1 MARHSLTFMRSSFA
15 TARLSLSQVCE
26 TDREDLIALERDP
39 EVMRYL
45 NGGRLTPIEGVD
57 GPSTFLTPR
66 GRESYVWAAIEA
78 RSGAFVGWFSLRP
91 VDSDIAELGYRLR
104 RQVWGQGLASEGASA
119 LVAKGFEEM
128 GLERIVASVMSVHT
142 ASRRVLEKAGLTYRR
157 TVLIQFTDPIPG
169 SDAGDAEYE
178 ITRDVWESQRAEA
191 GGRTGHER

>member
-1 MARHSLTFMRSSFA
+1 MGSSFA
-15 TARLSLSQVCE
+15 TARLRLSQVRE

-45 NGGRLTPIEGVD
+45 NGGRPTPIDGVD

-66 GRESYVWAAIEA
+66 GRENYVWAAIEA

-91 VDSDIAELGYRLR
+91 VDADRAELGYRLR

-128 GLERIVASVMSVHT
+128 GFERIVASVMSVHT

-157 TVLIQFTDPIPG
+157 TALIQFTDPIPG
-169 SDAGDAEYE
+169 SEAGDAEYE
-178 ITRDVWESQRAEA
+178 ITRDVWEAQRAEA
-191 GGRTGHER
+191 GGRTGRER